1 MKTQRQKI
9 IMDIIAS
16 EDIETQEQL
25 IEALSSRGIRAT
37 QATISRDIKDL
48 RLTKELTSGGKYR
61 YTVFE
66 KVLDSGSAGK
76 LSAIFKEAVISVDFA
91 GNIVV
96 IKTMPALASAASS
109 AIDSMHMSSIVGTLA
124 GDDTVFVL
132 LRNERDAAE
141 LRSELEGMF

>member
-9 IMDIIAS
+9 IMDIIGS

-25 IEALSSRGIRAT
+25 IDALSNRGIRAT

-76 LSAIFKEAVISVDFA
+76 LSAIFKEAVTSVDCA

-96 IKTMPALASAASS
+96 IKTMPALAPAASS
-109 AIDSMHMSSIVGTLA
+109 AIDSMHMSSIVGTLS